1 MGSHTKHSTFIDFTL
16 YSSVC
21 VPEVCSRSPE
31 AAPPLRARLRLCL
44 VGVQRALRPFTLR
57 LAIVQL
63 MLTLRQLYIPTQLL
77 RATSNSSR
85 VTLRQSRVPEE
96 PSTTN
101 TPSFTLGCGGWAL
114 LCHGSLPW
122 PSPAVW
128 GSSLSFLSP
137 FFSLSL
143 FSLFSFFFS
152 HSLIDALSARP
163 LPRSRMR
170 SPGLL
175 WPGLLQSLPHPFNRR

>member
-1 MGSHTKHSTFIDFTL
+1 MPCWGAARPQAL
-16 YSSVC
+16 Y
-21 VPEVCSRSPE
+21 PE
-31 AAPPLRARLRLCL
+31 ARNRAADAYPAAAVHPPH
-44 VGVQRALRPFTLR
+44 
-57 LAIVQL
+57 
-63 MLTLRQLYIPTQLL
+63 PTQLL

-163 LPRSRMR
+163 LPHSRMR
-170 SPGLL
+170 SPGPL